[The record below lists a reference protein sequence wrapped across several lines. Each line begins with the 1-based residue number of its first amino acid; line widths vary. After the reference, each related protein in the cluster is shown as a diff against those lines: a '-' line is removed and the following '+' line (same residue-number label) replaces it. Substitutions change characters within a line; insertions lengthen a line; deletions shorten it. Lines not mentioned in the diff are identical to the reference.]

1 MSETDLPE
9 DEHANDVSYDLK
21 SAKEAA
27 EYLRVSEATVW
38 RYVAQDMV
46 PAYRLGK
53 KRVWFKRSDLDK
65 LLEPLKGSGQRKERP
80 MNTNYKA
87 IATFP
92 METGV
97 RGSWDALD
105 RAADLRERIT
115 ERRRGVVFSDSTE
128 IINAARELRTREMA
142 DREL

>member
-9 DEHANDVSYDLK
+9 DDHTNDVRYDLK

-38 RYVAQDMV
+38 RYVAQDIV

-53 KRVWFKRSDLDK
+53 KRVWFKRSDLDGLFK
-65 LLEPLKGSGQRKERP
+65 PVKEKEPKVSKTEKTL
-80 MNTNYKA
+80 NTVA
-87 IATFP
+87 
-92 METGV
+92 MEAGA
-97 RGSWDALD
+97 RSSWDAFD
-105 RAADLRERIT
+105 RAADLRERIM

-128 IINAARELRTREMA
+128 IINAAREARSAEQ
-142 DREL
+142 